1 MQTTHGRSAA
11 AAGRAAAEDPMID
24 IPVNLTAR
32 AYRIVVATGAC
43 AEVGALVGRLPVGR
57 RAAVLTDG
65 TISRLYGDPVAKS
78 LTSAGFDVTEVRVP
92 EGEQA
97 KSLDVLRDIWDRL
110 LEAGCDRTSTVV
122 AVGGGAVGDVAGFA
136 AATYMRGVNFVQVP
150 TTLLAQVDASIG
162 GKTAIDHPRAKNLIG
177 AFHQPRLVVVDPA
190 ALTTLSEREFRSGL
204 AEIIK
209 HGIVLDA
216 EYFGDLERDLPALL
230 RRDLP
235 VLERVVAGSCR
246 IKASVVER
254 DEREAELRHVL
265 NYGHTIGHA
274 IEAATGFGRFTHGE
288 AVSLGI
294 VAEARLAEALGL
306 AKPSTTERQIDLLDA
321 AGLPVK
327 GLDAHPGEILD
338 AMTRDKK
345 ARDGRIPFVLAPEI
359 GQFRLVFDTPRE
371 AIEAAITTLAKN

>member
-1 MQTTHGRSAA
+1 
-11 AAGRAAAEDPMID
+11 MID
-24 IPVNLTAR
+24 IPVNLSSR

-43 AEVGALVGRLPVGR
+43 AEVGALLGRLSVGR
-57 RAAVLTDG
+57 RVAVLTDE
-65 TISRLYGDPVAKS
+65 TIGRLYGDPVGKS
-78 LTSAGFDVTEVRVP
+78 LAAAGFDVVEVRVP

-97 KSLDVLRDIWDRL
+97 KSLEVLRDIWDRL

-122 AVGGGAVGDVAGFA
+122 AVGGGAGGDVAGFA

-209 HGIVLDA
+209 HGIVLDG
-216 EYFGDLERDLPALL
+216 EYFAGLERDLPALL

-306 AKPSTTERQIDLLDA
+306 AKPSTTSRQIDLLAA
-321 AGLPVK
+321 AGLPVA
-327 GLDAHPGEILD
+327 GLDADPAAILD
-338 AMTRDKK
+338 AMGRDKK
-345 ARDGRIPFVLAPEI
+345 ARDGRVPFVLAPEI

-371 AIEAAITTLAKN
+371 AIQTAIATLAKN